1 MTRKKKQL
9 LCEENLRHNEYYG
22 MQDTFDNLYA
32 ASKNGEV
39 FTDLMSIV
47 LQRENILLAYRNIK
61 KNTGSKTCGTDKLT
75 IRDIGKCSPDEVVE
89 KVRFIVNGSEHGY
102 RPKPVRRKEIPK
114 PYDPSKTK
122 GYLQSD
128 IVKGDKFADK
138 AIYSITD
145 QGRAYFKELMASY
158 VAGPV
163 PLLFDFNVVITNLN
177 KMDKA
182 EALELVSTLRRSI
195 QSSAESN
202 EGYAWEFADI
212 PLVGR
217 TIFEQQQLLYRALL
231 EWLDHFE
238 GQFLEE

>member
-1 MTRKKKQL
+1 M
-9 LCEENLRHNEYYG
+9 
-22 MQDTFDNLYA
+22 
-32 ASKNGEV
+32 SSI
-39 FTDLMSIV
+39 DLVILGIV
-47 LQRENILLAYRNIK
+47 LEKPQSAY
-61 KNTGSKTCGTDKLT
+61 
-75 IRDIGKCSPDEVVE
+75 DIQKDVE
-89 KVRFIVNGSEHGY
+89 YHHFSRWTKISVPSIYRKVLQLSE
-102 RPKPVRRKEIPK
+102 
-114 PYDPSKTK
+114 K

-177 KMDKA
+177 KIDKV
-182 EALELVSTLRRSI
+182 EALELVSALRQSI

-202 EGYAWEFADI
+202 EGYAREFTDI

-238 GQFLEE
+238 GQFLKE

>member
-1 MTRKKKQL
+1 M
-9 LCEENLRHNEYYG
+9 
-22 MQDTFDNLYA
+22 
-32 ASKNGEV
+32 SSI
-39 FTDLMSIV
+39 DLVILGIV
-47 LQRENILLAYRNIK
+47 LEKPQSAY
-61 KNTGSKTCGTDKLT
+61 
-75 IRDIGKCSPDEVVE
+75 DIQKDVE
-89 KVRFIVNGSEHGY
+89 YHHFSRWTKISVPSIYRKVLQLSE
-102 RPKPVRRKEIPK
+102 
-114 PYDPSKTK
+114 K

-145 QGRAYFKELMASY
+145 QGRAYFKELMASCA
-158 VAGPV
+158 AGPV
-163 PLLFDFNVVITNLN
+163 PLLFDFN

-182 EALELVSTLRRSI
+182 EALELVSALRRSI

-202 EGYAWEFADI
+202 EGYAREFADI